1 MLLSWV
7 LKLQPDEPVTAPTNL
22 GRAIHAWFLARVKA
36 ADPALAGELH
46 SGQGQRPFTL
56 SNLWELG
63 RVRGPEAT
71 LSPERTYSLRAT
83 SFSPR
88 LSALLTEAV
97 LPDLP
102 QRLELAGASLRIV
115 GSTTDAAE
123 QPWAGEATFEG
134 LVQRYTLASHLPRT
148 VGLRF
153 ASPTAF
159 RVTGKKQP
167 VPVPLP
173 QLVFGGLLDKWNA
186 FSPIEVHPDVRR
198 FADECL
204 VISSYR
210 LQTRR
215 VTFGE
220 RGVVPGFVGACRYY
234 VEVPDRYWM
243 GLIQLLAGFSLYAG
257 VGLRTTMGLGQ
268 AQREEPRQRGA
279 GGRAGRSP
287 A

>member
-1 MLLSWV
+1 MLLSWI
-7 LKLQPDEPVTAPTNL
+7 LKLQPEQPATVPANL
-22 GRAIHAWFLARVKA
+22 GRAAHAWFLGRVRA
-36 ADPALAGELH
+36 ADAALADELH
-46 SGQGQRPFTL
+46 SGQGLRPFTV

-63 RVRGPEAT
+63 RARAPEVT
-71 LSPERTYSLRAT
+71 LSPERTYTLRAT
-83 SFSPR
+83 SFSPQ
-88 LSALLTEAV
+88 LSAVLKEAV
-97 LPDLP
+97 LPTLP
-102 QRLELAGASLRIV
+102 EQITLADAPLRVVASTL
-115 GSTTDAAE
+115 DAGE
-123 QPWAGEATFEG
+123 HPWAGEATFEG
-134 LVQRYTLASHLPRT
+134 LVQQFTLAADMPRM

-159 RVTGKKQP
+159 RVTGKKAA
-167 VPVPLP
+167 VPLPLP

-204 VISSYR
+204 VVSSYR

-215 VTFGE
+215 VAFGDGQ
-220 RGVVPGFVGACRYY
+220 RGIVPGFVGACRYY

-268 AQREEPRQRGA
+268 ARREEHRGRRE
-279 GGRAGRSP
+279 GS
-287 A
+287 